1 MVDDRAAAW
10 FTAVEQELG
19 LDDAGGPRPAVD
31 EMAETVGEHV
41 DTALVARTALLIGI
55 AAGRASDAS
64 VAADDFAGKVDAL
77 ARGWNA
83 DVERA
88 EAANDQDRRA

>member
-1 MVDDRAAAW
+1 
-10 FTAVEQELG
+10 
-19 LDDAGGPRPAVD
+19 
-31 EMAETVGEHV
+31 MARTVGEHV

-55 AAGRASDAS
+55 AAGRASDVS

-83 DVERA
+83 DTDRA
-88 EAANDQDRRA
+88 EPANDQDRRA

>member
-10 FTAVEQELG
+10 LTAVEQELG
-19 LDDAGGPRPAVD
+19 LDDVGTTRPTVD
-31 EMAETVGEHV
+31 DMAETVGEHV
-41 DTALVARTALLIGI
+41 DAALVAQTALLVGI
-55 AAGRASDAS
+55 AAGRAADAS

-83 DVERA
+83 DSERA
-88 EAANDQDRRA
+88 EPANDQNRRA

>member
-10 FTAVEQELG
+10 LTAVEQELG
-19 LDDAGGPRPAVD
+19 LDDADPLRPSVD
-31 EMAETVGEHV
+31 EMANTVGEHV
-41 DTALVARTALLIGI
+41 DTALVAQTALLIGI
-55 AAGRASDAS
+55 AAGRASDVS

-83 DVERA
+83 DSERA
-88 EAANDQDRRA
+88 EPANDQDRRA